1 MPLIFSR
8 ACASTWFLSQLMGPL
23 VHFKTVLFFQIPAEA
38 AVPTQACRR
47 AATVPLLYFKLEEYG
62 LTGAA
67 SVMMHGLGFAR
78 SQQEKMRGLGAGSR
92 KESSNGEQTK
102 AFDGCLVGFGVTL
115 LVSKVHLQNGSA
127 IR

>member
-1 MPLIFSR
+1 
-8 ACASTWFLSQLMGPL
+8 MGPL
-23 VHFKTVLFFQIPAEA
+23 VHFKTVLFFQIHAEA
-38 AVPTQACRR
+38 AAPTQACRR
-47 AATVPLLYFKLEEYG
+47 AATVLLLYFKLEEYS
-62 LTGAA
+62 LTGAGSA
-67 SVMMHGLGFAR
+67 MMHSLGFLR
-78 SQQEKMRGLGAGSR
+78 SQHEKIWGLGAGSR